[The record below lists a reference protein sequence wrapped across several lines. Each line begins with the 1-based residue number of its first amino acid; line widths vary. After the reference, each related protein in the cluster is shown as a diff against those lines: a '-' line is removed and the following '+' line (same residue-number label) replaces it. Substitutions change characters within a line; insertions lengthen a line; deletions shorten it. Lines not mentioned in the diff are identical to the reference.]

1 MPPFEQDT
9 LMLPL
14 TADTIRSSFINAS
27 RKEVS
32 VAGLPDDLDTRD
44 WDSLD
49 YLGWHDPKF
58 AGRAYAVLP
67 APDGAPA
74 GVLLRQSNAAPQRR
88 QICEWC
94 RDPRLINEVVF
105 FSARRVGESGRRG
118 NTVGTLLCR
127 NFQCSWVV
135 RADSP
140 APYDGFDMDADRRRR
155 IERLQQ
161 RVAGFADMLI
171 TGR

>member
-1 MPPFEQDT
+1 
-9 LMLPL
+9 MLPL
-14 TADTIRSSFINAS
+14 TAASIRSSFVNAS

-32 VAGLPDDLDTRD
+32 VAGLPEDLEARD
-44 WDSLD
+44 WDALD

-58 AGRAYAVLP
+58 AKRAYVVLP
-67 APDGAPA
+67 APDGTPT
-74 GVLLRQSNAAPQRR
+74 GILLRQADASPQRR

-94 RDPRLINEVVF
+94 RDARLINEVVF

-118 NTVGTLLCR
+118 NTVGTLVCR
-127 NFQCSWVV
+127 NFQCSRVV
-135 RADSP
+135 RTDP
-140 APYDGFDMDADRRRR
+140 PVPYDGFDMAADRERR

-161 RVAGFADMLI
+161 RVAGFADMLV